1 MFHSDIGARTK
12 SRRTAFENQEKE
24 TQVKLDQNQ
33 CLIDLSMEV
42 LMTAMERSA
51 VSRKLM
57 KQIASPFKN
66 TTSLSSS
73 KKATLP
79 RKGLA
84 CTTKHHTA
92 KSKRYMN
99 QQKSKYNTKRQASAI
114 HTFGNEPTT
123 NEESLRPYQ
132 NPTGSSELV
141 LDDEDNNSVPIAYK
155 FLLQERR
162 LSLIGNSP
170 RGDDGPLLSSKEDD
184 VPYDQMPLSSSSQ
197 HSAASS
203 ITFDDLSLL
212 SSNKSNRRYSW
223 IFSSDAKKEL

>member
-1 MFHSDIGARTK
+1 MKLEQQRI
-12 SRRTAFENQEKE
+12 ENQS
-24 TQVKLDQNQ
+24 
-33 CLIDLSMEV
+33 LIDISMEV

-57 KQIASPFKN
+57 KQIASPFKK
-66 TTSLSSS
+66 TSSSSSSS

-79 RKGLA
+79 RKGLV

-99 QQKSKYNTKRQASAI
+99 HQKSKYNTKRQASAI
-114 HTFGNEPTT
+114 HTFGNESTT
-123 NEESLRPYQ
+123 NAESRRPYQ
-132 NPTGSSELV
+132 NPTDSSELV

-162 LSLIGNSP
+162 LSLLGNSP
-170 RGDDGPLLSSKEDD
+170 RGNDVPLLSSKEDD
-184 VPYDQMPLSSSSQ
+184 VPYDQSVPLSSSSQ

-203 ITFDDLSLL
+203 ITFDDVSLL
-212 SSNKSNRRYSW
+212 ANNKSNRRYSW
-223 IFSSDAKKEL
+223 MFASDATKEV

>member
-1 MFHSDIGARTK
+1 M
-12 SRRTAFENQEKE
+12 
-24 TQVKLDQNQ
+24 KLDQNQ

-114 HTFGNEPTT
+114 HTFRNEPTT
-123 NEESLRPYQ
+123 NAESLRPYQ
-132 NPTGSSELV
+132 NSTDSSELV
-141 LDDEDNNSVPIAYK
+141 LDDEDNSVPSAYK

-162 LSLIGNSP
+162 LSLLGNSP

>member
-1 MFHSDIGARTK
+1 M
-12 SRRTAFENQEKE
+12 
-24 TQVKLDQNQ
+24 KLDQNQ

-66 TTSLSSS
+66 TSSSSSS
-73 KKATLP
+73 KKTTLP
-79 RKGLA
+79 QKGLV

-92 KSKRYMN
+92 KPKRYMN
-99 QQKSKYNTKRQASAI
+99 QHKSKYNTKRQASAI
-114 HTFGNEPTT
+114 HTFRNEPTT
-123 NEESLRPYQ
+123 NAESLRPYQ
-132 NPTGSSELV
+132 NSTDSSELV

-162 LSLIGNSP
+162 LSLLGNSP
-170 RGDDGPLLSSKEDD
+170 RRDDGPLLSSQKDD
-184 VPYDQMPLSSSSQ
+184 VPCDQMPLSSSSQ

-203 ITFDDLSLL
+203 ITFDDVSLL
-212 SSNKSNRRYSW
+212 ANNNKSNRRYSW
-223 IFSSDAKKEL
+223 MFASDATKEV

>member
-1 MFHSDIGARTK
+1 
-12 SRRTAFENQEKE
+12 
-24 TQVKLDQNQ
+24 
-33 CLIDLSMEV
+33 MEV

-73 KKATLP
+73 SKKATLP
-79 RKGLA
+79 RKGLV

-162 LSLIGNSP
+162 LSLLGNSP
-170 RGDDGPLLSSKEDD
+170 RGDDGPLLSSQKDD
-184 VPYDQMPLSSSSQ
+184 VPCDQMPLSSSSQ

-203 ITFDDLSLL
+203 ITFDDVSLL
-212 SSNKSNRRYSW
+212 ANNNKSNRRYSW
-223 IFSSDAKKEL
+223 MFASDATKEV